1 MNLKYLA
8 VRVFSFGIFVWGV
21 WITWTQRTRFDIG
34 GSETGTSRPIRVN
47 AEGVDAIFIG
57 VFIMGIGILGIAQT
71 LKRPF
76 RVPAIIAGLIALLVP
91 VIYAA
96 IQASLAIYA
105 MFSAL
110 FAE

>member
-76 RVPAIIAGLIALLVP
+76 RVPTIVTGLIALLIP
-91 VIYAA
+91 VIYGVW
-96 IQASLAIYA
+96 QAGHAIY
-105 MFSAL
+105 MTFRL
-110 FAE
+110 E